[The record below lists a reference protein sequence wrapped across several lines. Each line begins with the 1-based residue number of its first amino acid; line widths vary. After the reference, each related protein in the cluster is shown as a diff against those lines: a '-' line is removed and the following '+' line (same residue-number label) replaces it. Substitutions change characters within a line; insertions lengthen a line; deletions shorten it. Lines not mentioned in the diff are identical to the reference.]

1 MRVLLSFVLLWCL
14 CGSAFTARAET
25 EVIRIPRGAGGVG
38 FLPLL
43 IMEQRGLVERQ
54 ARALGAANLKVDWIK
69 LGGPAVVND
78 LLLSGAAD
86 IVVAGPP
93 AFLTL
98 WDRTRET
105 LKVKGVAAMNSIP
118 MYLNT
123 RAGHL
128 HSLKDLS
135 ANDKIAVTAVKVSI
149 PAIIMQMA
157 ALKEFGP
164 AGYAHYDPFTVSL
177 THADAVIALTSGRA
191 DITAH
196 FASPPFHQRELK
208 LPGVR
213 TIMSSNAV
221 MGGPSTF
228 TLLYTTSRF
237 HDANPKAFAA
247 FSKALEEAILS
258 LNADKRAAAQTF
270 IDMEAQAMPLAEVME
285 VLADPDIRYTTT
297 PENIMKYADFMATV
311 GSLKGRPSTWQ
322 DLFFPGIH
330 HVPGG

>member
-1 MRVLLSFVLLWCL
+1 MRALLSFVLLWCI

-54 ARALGAANLKVDWIK
+54 ARALGAANLRVDWIK

-105 LKVKGVAAMNSIP
+105 LKVKGVAAMSSIP

-128 HSLKDLS
+128 HSLKDLN

-164 AGYAHYDPFTVSL
+164 PGYAHYDPFTVSL

-247 FSKALEEAILS
+247 FAKALEEAILS
-258 LNADKRAAAQTF
+258 FNADKRAAAQTF
-270 IDMEAQAMPLAEVME
+270 IDMEAQAMPLAEVLE

>member
-1 MRVLLSFVLLWCL
+1 MRALLSFVLLWCL

-54 ARALGAANLKVDWIK
+54 ARALGAANLRVDWIK

-105 LKVKGVAAMNSIP
+105 LKVKGVAAMSSIP

-128 HSLKDLS
+128 HSLKDLN

-258 LNADKRAAAQTF
+258 LNADQRAAAQTF
-270 IDMEAQAMPLAEVME
+270 IDMEAQAMPLAEVLE

>member
-1 MRVLLSFVLLWCL
+1 MRALLSFVLLWCL

-54 ARALGAANLKVDWIK
+54 ARALGAANLRVDWIK

-105 LKVKGVAAMNSIP
+105 LKVKGVAAMSSIP

-128 HSLKDLS
+128 HSLKDLN

-270 IDMEAQAMPLAEVME
+270 IDMEAQAMPLAEVLE

>member
-1 MRVLLSFVLLWCL
+1 MS
-14 CGSAFTARAET
+14 
-25 EVIRIPRGAGGVG
+25 
-38 FLPLL
+38 
-43 IMEQRGLVERQ
+43 
-54 ARALGAANLKVDWIK
+54 
-69 LGGPAVVND
+69 
-78 LLLSGAAD
+78 
-86 IVVAGPP
+86 
-93 AFLTL
+93 
-98 WDRTRET
+98 
-105 LKVKGVAAMNSIP
+105 SIP

-128 HSLKDLS
+128 HSLKDLN

-228 TLLYTTSRF
+228 TLLYPTSRF
-237 HDANPKAFAA
+237 HDANPKALAA
-247 FSKALEEAILS
+247 FSTALEEAILS

-270 IDMEAQAMPLAEVME
+270 IDMEAQAMPLAEVLE
-285 VLADPDIRYTTT
+285 VLADPDIRYTST
-297 PENIMKYADFMATV
+297 PENVMKYADFMATV

>member
-1 MRVLLSFVLLWCL
+1 MRALLSFVLLWCL

-54 ARALGAANLKVDWIK
+54 ARALGAANLRVDWIK

-105 LKVKGVAAMNSIP
+105 LKVKGVAAMSSIP

-128 HSLKDLS
+128 HSLKDLN

-237 HDANPKAFAA
+237 HDANPKALAA
-247 FSKALEEAILS
+247 FSTALEEAILS

-270 IDMEAQAMPLAEVME
+270 IDMEAQAMPLAEVLE
-285 VLADPDIRYTTT
+285 VLADPDIRYTST
-297 PENIMKYADFMATV
+297 PENVMKYADFMATV

>member
-1 MRVLLSFVLLWCL
+1 MRALLSFVLLWCL

-54 ARALGAANLKVDWIK
+54 ARALGAANLRVDWIK

-105 LKVKGVAAMNSIP
+105 LKVKGVAAMSSIP

-128 HSLKDLS
+128 HSLKDLN

-237 HDANPKAFAA
+237 HDANPKALAA
-247 FSKALEEAILS
+247 FSTALEEAILS

-270 IDMEAQAMPLAEVME
+270 IDMEAQAMPLAEVLE
-285 VLADPDIRYTTT
+285 VLADPDIRYTST
-297 PENIMKYADFMATV
+297 PENVMKYADFMATV
-311 GSLKGRPSTWQ
+311 GSLKGRPSSWQ

>member
-1 MRVLLSFVLLWCL
+1 MRALLSFVLLWCI

-54 ARALGAANLKVDWIK
+54 ARALGAANLRVDWIK

-105 LKVKGVAAMNSIP
+105 LKVKGVAAMSSIP

-128 HSLKDLS
+128 HSLKDLN

-164 AGYAHYDPFTVSL
+164 PGYAHYDPFTVSL

-247 FSKALEEAILS
+247 FAKALEEAILS

-270 IDMEAQAMPLAEVME
+270 IDMEAQAMPLAEVLE

-330 HVPGG
+330 PVPGG